1 MYLRMRVRTVKT
13 ASGKHALQ
21 VVSKHKGRLIVHKHI
36 GTYDNDTEKQ
46 ILDDKARKYIQD
58 KSHQVN
64 LFDYL
69 SSVRLVSST

>member
-1 MYLRMRVRTVKT
+1 MRVRIVKT

-21 VVSKHKGRLIVHKHI
+21 IVSKHKGKLTVHKHI
-36 GTYDNDTEKQ
+36 GTYFDDLEKQ
-46 ILDDKARKYIQD
+46 TLYDKARKYIQD